1 MRCSIAKALYGPM
14 IELVDGVIDLN
25 LRDLQKVTALGEV
38 LRSKRRDSGPAHLFA
53 ASIDPAL

>member
-1 MRCSIAKALYGPM
+1 M

-38 LRSKRRDSGPAHLFA
+38 LRSKRRDSGLAHLFT
-53 ASIDPAL
+53 ASWINRDCPSALNPLGLR

>member
-1 MRCSIAKALYGPM
+1 M